1 MKGRSHMRAPFI
13 EFKRRLRWADA
24 DAAGRLHFPRI
35 FEIVEEAETELLR
48 GVEWP
53 LDVRRRD
60 YDFPRVHLE
69 CRFRRIIALDAPF
82 RLRFTVGKLGR
93 TSIRYDYQVFDG
105 AEELA
110 IEGTMTVVV
119 MCDGTPVKIP
129 PTLRAAL
136 GGEAL
141 EAG

>member
-1 MKGRSHMRAPFI
+1 MTAPFI

-35 FEIVEEAETELLR
+35 FEIVEEAEGELMR
-48 GVEWP
+48 GLGWAF
-53 LDVRRRD
+53 DAGRGD

-82 RLRFTVGKLGR
+82 RLLLTVGKLGR
-93 TSIRYDYQVFDG
+93 TSIRYDYQVFDAG
-105 AEELA
+105 GELA

-119 MCDGTPVKIP
+119 LRDGKPVKIP
-129 PTLRAAL
+129 PALRAAL
-136 GGEAL
+136 GGEL
-141 EAG
+141 